1 MSASSPLWLSIPI
14 NRSPNPGLWGEALVG
29 QWLLDTG
36 WEIKARRW
44 RCRWGEIDLIAW
56 QSGYTTQSKAFV
68 KGDVTPH
75 GVRSEGGLLA
85 FVEVKTRSPRS
96 WDAGGLLAISS
107 GKQAKVIQTAQL
119 FLAEHPELA
128 EFPCRFDVALVQYQR
143 QRRSPQS
150 GTNLQGDRPGQ
161 PSPPRNPVCLGQ
173 PQPIGDFCFTLHDY
187 ICGAFDT

>member
-1 MSASSPLWLSIPI
+1 MSASSPLWSSISADP
-14 NRSPNPGLWGEALVG
+14 RPNPGLWGEALVA

-56 QSGYTTQSKAFV
+56 QSSYTTQSNSFV
-68 KGDVTPH
+68 KGDISPH
-75 GVRSEGGLLA
+75 LVGSQGGLLA

-107 GKQAKVIQTAQL
+107 GKQAKLIQTAQL
-119 FLAEHPELA
+119 FLVEHPELA

-150 GTNLQGDRPGQ
+150 GGNLQ
-161 PSPPRNPVCLGQ
+161 PSPPQNPICLGQ
-173 PQPIGDFCFTLHDY
+173 PQPIGDYYFTLHDY
-187 ICGAFDT
+187 ICGAFDA

>member
-1 MSASSPLWLSIPI
+1 MSASSPLWLSVPAPP
-14 NRSPNPGLWGEALVG
+14 SPNPGLWGEALVG

-56 QSGYTTQSKAFV
+56 QSSYTTQNKLFV
-68 KGDVTPH
+68 KGGVSPQL
-75 GVRSEGGLLA
+75 VRSEGGLLA

-107 GKQAKVIQTAQL
+107 AKQAKLIQTAQL

-143 QRRSPQS
+143 QRRSPQA
-150 GTNLQGDRPGQ
+150 GVNLQGDRPGQ

-173 PQPIGDFCFTLHDY
+173 PQPIGDYCFTLHHY
-187 ICGAFDT
+187 ICGAFDA